1 MAEHLSDE
9 EQLENLKRWWK
20 ENGLFTVA
28 TIVLCIGGY
37 FGWDHWKANQQQQL
51 ETASELYQQMMEV
64 AIVEPGQKANDTQHR
79 LVNELATQLK
89 DGFSNS
95 QYARYG
101 ALLVA
106 KLAVE
111 KNDLDAAAEQLRW
124 ALEDADEGLGL
135 VIKLRLAKVEAS
147 RDNIDLALSML
158 NGVDAKTLSSAY
170 AEARGDFYLMKGDKT
185 SAYEAYKQA
194 SELATDLDNRVGPV
208 LELKLNQVTPASE
221 IAQGDSE
228 QTSSDQTGSNQDSSG
243 ENSSEGDA

>member
-20 ENGLFTVA
+20 ENGLFTIAAV
-28 TIVLCIGGY
+28 VLCIGGY
-37 FGWDHWKANQQQQL
+37 FGWDNWKANQQQKM

-89 DGFSNS
+89 EEFSSS

-124 ALEDADEGLGL
+124 ALDDADEGLGL

-158 NGVDAKTLSSAY
+158 NGVDAQTLSSAY

-185 SAYEAYKQA
+185 AAYEAYKQA
-194 SELATDLDNRVGPV
+194 LDLATDIDNRVAPV
-208 LELKLNQVTPASE
+208 LQLKLNQVTPVSE
-221 IAQGDSE
+221 SV
-228 QTSSDQTGSNQDSSG
+228 QDSSSQ
-243 ENSSEGDA
+243 NNSEGDA

>member
-1 MAEHLSDE
+1 VAEHLSDE

-20 ENGLFTVA
+20 ENGLFTIAAV
-28 TIVLCIGGY
+28 VLCIGGY
-37 FGWDHWKANQQQQL
+37 FGWDNWKANQQQKM

-89 DGFSNS
+89 EEFSSS

-124 ALEDADEGLGL
+124 ALDDADEGLGL

-158 NGVDAKTLSSAY
+158 NGVDAQTLSSAY
-170 AEARGDFYLMKGDKT
+170 AEARGDFYLMKGDKAA
-185 SAYEAYKQA
+185 AYEAYKQA
-194 SELATDLDNRVGPV
+194 LELATDIDNRVAPV

-221 IAQGDSE
+221 SV
-228 QTSSDQTGSNQDSSG
+228 QDSSSQ
-243 ENSSEGDA
+243 NNSEGDA

>member
-20 ENGLFTVA
+20 ENGLFTIA
-28 TIVLCIGGY
+28 AIVLCIGGY
-37 FGWDHWKANQQQQL
+37 FGWDNWKANQQQKM

-64 AIVEPGQKANDTQHR
+64 AIVERGQKANDTQHR
-79 LVNELATQLK
+79 LVTELATQLK
-89 DGFSNS
+89 EEFGSS

-124 ALEDADEGLGL
+124 ALDDADEGLSL

-147 RDNIDLALSML
+147 RDNIDLAISML
-158 NGVDAKTLSSAY
+158 NGIDAQTLSSAY
-170 AEARGDFYLMKGDKT
+170 AEARGDFYLMKGDKVA
-185 SAYEAYKQA
+185 AYEAYKQA
-194 SELATDLDNRVGPV
+194 AELATDIDSRVAPV
-208 LELKLNQVTPASE
+208 LELKLNQVTPVSE
-221 IAQGDSE
+221 SVQG
-228 QTSSDQTGSNQDSSG
+228 SSSQ
-243 ENSSEGDA
+243 NSSEGDA

>member
-28 TIVLCIGGY
+28 AVVLCIGGY
-37 FGWDHWKANQQQQL
+37 FGWNHWKDNQQQQM

-64 AIVEPGQKANDTQHR
+64 AIVEPGQKANDTQHN
-79 LVNELATQLK
+79 LVNKLAAQLK
-89 DGFSNS
+89 EQFSSS

-111 KNDLDAAAEQLRW
+111 KNDLDTAAEQLQW

-147 RDNIDLALSML
+147 KDNVDLAISML
-158 NGVDAKTLSSAY
+158 NGVDAQTLSSAY
-170 AEARGDFYLMKGDKT
+170 AEARGDFYLMKGDKAA
-185 SAYEAYKQA
+185 AYEAYKQA
-194 SELATDLDNRVGPV
+194 SELATDLDNRVAPV
-208 LELKLNQVTPASE
+208 LELKLNQVTPAS
-221 IAQGDSE
+221 DN
-228 QTSSDQTGSNQDSSG
+228 SDQDSSG
-243 ENSSEGDA
+243 ESSSEGDA

>member
-1 MAEHLSDE
+1 VAEHLSDE

-20 ENGLFTVA
+20 ENGLFTIAAV
-28 TIVLCIGGY
+28 VLCIGGY
-37 FGWDHWKANQQQQL
+37 FGWDNWKANQQQKM

-89 DGFSNS
+89 EEFSSS

-124 ALEDADEGLGL
+124 ALDDADEGLGL

-158 NGVDAKTLSSAY
+158 NGVDAQTLSSAY

-185 SAYEAYKQA
+185 AAYEAYKQA
-194 SELATDLDNRVGPV
+194 LDLATDIDNRVAPV
-208 LELKLNQVTPASE
+208 LELKLNQVTPVSE
-221 IAQGDSE
+221 SV
-228 QTSSDQTGSNQDSSG
+228 QDSSSQ
-243 ENSSEGDA
+243 NNSEGDA

>member
-20 ENGLFTVA
+20 ENGLFTIAAV
-28 TIVLCIGGY
+28 VLCIGGY
-37 FGWDHWKANQQQQL
+37 FGWDNWKANQQQKM

-89 DGFSNS
+89 EEFSSS

-124 ALEDADEGLGL
+124 ALDDADEGLGL

-158 NGVDAKTLSSAY
+158 NGVDAQTLSSAY
-170 AEARGDFYLMKGDKT
+170 AEARGDFYLMKGDKAA
-185 SAYEAYKQA
+185 AYEAYKQA
-194 SELATDLDNRVGPV
+194 LELATDIDNRVAPV

-221 IAQGDSE
+221 SV
-228 QTSSDQTGSNQDSSG
+228 QDSSSQ
-243 ENSSEGDA
+243 NNSEGDA

>member
-1 MAEHLSDE
+1 VAEHLSDE

-20 ENGLFTVA
+20 ENGLFTIA
-28 TIVLCIGGY
+28 AIVLCIGGY
-37 FGWDHWKANQQQQL
+37 FGWDNWKANQQQKM

-89 DGFSNS
+89 EEFGSS

-124 ALEDADEGLGL
+124 ALDDADEGLSL

-147 RDNIDLALSML
+147 RDNIDLAISML
-158 NGVDAKTLSSAY
+158 NGIDAQTLSSAY
-170 AEARGDFYLMKGDKT
+170 AEARGDFYLMKGDKVA
-185 SAYEAYKQA
+185 AYEAYKQA
-194 SELATDLDNRVGPV
+194 SELATDIDSRVAPA
-208 LELKLNQVTPASE
+208 LELKLNQVTPVSE
-221 IAQGDSE
+221 SVQG
-228 QTSSDQTGSNQDSSG
+228 SSSQ
-243 ENSSEGDA
+243 NSSEGDA

>member
-28 TIVLCIGGY
+28 AIVLCIGGY
-37 FGWDHWKANQQQQL
+37 FGWDHWKANQQQQM

-89 DGFSNS
+89 EEFSSS

-111 KNDLDAAAEQLRW
+111 RNDLDAAATEQLQLGFRW
-124 ALEDADEGLGL
+124 C
-135 VIKLRLAKVEAS
+135 
-147 RDNIDLALSML
+147 
-158 NGVDAKTLSSAY
+158 
-170 AEARGDFYLMKGDKT
+170 
-185 SAYEAYKQA
+185 
-194 SELATDLDNRVGPV
+194 
-208 LELKLNQVTPASE
+208 
-221 IAQGDSE
+221 
-228 QTSSDQTGSNQDSSG
+228 
-243 ENSSEGDA
+243 

>member
-20 ENGLFTVA
+20 ENGLFTIAAV
-28 TIVLCIGGY
+28 VLCIGGY
-37 FGWDHWKANQQQQL
+37 FGWDNWKANQQQKM

-89 DGFSNS
+89 EEFSSS

-124 ALEDADEGLGL
+124 ALDDADEGLGL

-158 NGVDAKTLSSAY
+158 NGVDAQTLSSAY

-185 SAYEAYKQA
+185 AAYEAYKQA
-194 SELATDLDNRVGPV
+194 LDLATDIDNRVAPV

-221 IAQGDSE
+221 SV
-228 QTSSDQTGSNQDSSG
+228 QDSSSQ
-243 ENSSEGDA
+243 NNSEGDA

>member
-20 ENGLFTVA
+20 ENGLFTIAAV
-28 TIVLCIGGY
+28 VLCIGGY
-37 FGWDHWKANQQQQL
+37 FGWDNWKANQQQKM

-89 DGFSNS
+89 EEFSSS

-124 ALEDADEGLGL
+124 ALDDADEGLGL

-147 RDNIDLALSML
+147 RDNIDLALSIL
-158 NGVDAKTLSSAY
+158 NGVDAQTLSSAY

-185 SAYEAYKQA
+185 AAYEAYKQA
-194 SELATDLDNRVGPV
+194 LDLATDIDNRVAPV
-208 LELKLNQVTPASE
+208 LELKLNQVTPVSE
-221 IAQGDSE
+221 SV
-228 QTSSDQTGSNQDSSG
+228 QDSSSQ
-243 ENSSEGDA
+243 NNSEGDA

>member
-20 ENGLFTVA
+20 ENGLFTIAAV
-28 TIVLCIGGY
+28 VLCIGGY
-37 FGWDHWKANQQQQL
+37 FGWDNWKANQQQKM

-89 DGFSNS
+89 EEFSSS

-124 ALEDADEGLGL
+124 ALDDADEGLGL
-135 VIKLRLAKVEAS
+135 IIKLRLAKVEAS

-158 NGVDAKTLSSAY
+158 NGVDAQTLSSAY
-170 AEARGDFYLMKGDKT
+170 AEARGDFYLMKGDKAA
-185 SAYEAYKQA
+185 AYEAYKQA
-194 SELATDLDNRVGPV
+194 LELATDIDNRVAPV

-221 IAQGDSE
+221 SV
-228 QTSSDQTGSNQDSSG
+228 QDSSSQ
-243 ENSSEGDA
+243 NNSEGDA

>member
-20 ENGLFTVA
+20 ENGLFTIA
-28 TIVLCIGGY
+28 AIVLCIGGY
-37 FGWDHWKANQQQQL
+37 FGWDNWKANQQQKM

-79 LVNELATQLK
+79 LVTELATQLK
-89 DGFSNS
+89 EEFGSS

-111 KNDLDAAAEQLRW
+111 KNDVDAAAEQLRW
-124 ALEDADEGLGL
+124 ALDDADEGLSL

-147 RDNIDLALSML
+147 RDNIDLAISML
-158 NGVDAKTLSSAY
+158 NGIDAQTLSSAY
-170 AEARGDFYLMKGDKT
+170 AEARGDFYLMKGDKVA
-185 SAYEAYKQA
+185 AYEAYKQA
-194 SELATDLDNRVGPV
+194 AELATDIDSRVAPV
-208 LELKLNQVTPASE
+208 LELKLNQVTPVSE
-221 IAQGDSE
+221 SVQG
-228 QTSSDQTGSNQDSSG
+228 SSSQ
-243 ENSSEGDA
+243 NSSEGDA

>member
-1 MAEHLSDE
+1 VAEHLSDE

-20 ENGLFTVA
+20 ENGLFTIAAV
-28 TIVLCIGGY
+28 VLCIGGY
-37 FGWDHWKANQQQQL
+37 FGWDNWKANQQQKM

-89 DGFSNS
+89 EEFSSS
-95 QYARYG
+95 QYSRYG

-124 ALEDADEGLGL
+124 ALDDADEGLGL

-158 NGVDAKTLSSAY
+158 NGVDAQTLSSAY

-185 SAYEAYKQA
+185 AAYEAYKQA
-194 SELATDLDNRVGPV
+194 LELATDIDNRVAPV
-208 LELKLNQVTPASE
+208 LELKLNQVTPVSE
-221 IAQGDSE
+221 SV
-228 QTSSDQTGSNQDSSG
+228 QDSSSQ
-243 ENSSEGDA
+243 NNSEGDA

>member
-1 MAEHLSDE
+1 VAEHLSDE

-20 ENGLFTVA
+20 ENGLFTIAAV
-28 TIVLCIGGY
+28 VLCIGGY
-37 FGWDHWKANQQQQL
+37 FGWDNWKANQQQKM

-89 DGFSNS
+89 EEYGSS

-124 ALEDADEGLGL
+124 AIDDADEGLSL

-147 RDNIDLALSML
+147 RDNIDLAISML
-158 NGVDAKTLSSAY
+158 NGVDAQTLSSAY
-170 AEARGDFYLMKGDKT
+170 AEARGDFYLMKGDKAA
-185 SAYEAYKQA
+185 AYEAYKQA
-194 SELATDLDNRVGPV
+194 SELATDIDSRVAPV
-208 LELKLNQVTPASE
+208 LELKLNQVTPVSE
-221 IAQGDSE
+221 SVQG
-228 QTSSDQTGSNQDSSG
+228 SSSQ
-243 ENSSEGDA
+243 NSSEGDA

>member
-20 ENGLFTVA
+20 ENGLFTIAAV
-28 TIVLCIGGY
+28 VLCIGGY
-37 FGWDHWKANQQQQL
+37 FGWDNWKANQQQKM

-89 DGFSNS
+89 EEFSSS

-124 ALEDADEGLGL
+124 ALDDADEGLGL

-158 NGVDAKTLSSAY
+158 NGVDAQTLSSAY

-185 SAYEAYKQA
+185 AAYEAYKQA
-194 SELATDLDNRVGPV
+194 LELATDIDNRVAPV
-208 LELKLNQVTPASE
+208 LELKLNQVTPVSE
-221 IAQGDSE
+221 SV
-228 QTSSDQTGSNQDSSG
+228 QDSSSQ
-243 ENSSEGDA
+243 NNSEGDA

>member
-20 ENGLFTVA
+20 ENGLFTIAAV
-28 TIVLCIGGY
+28 VLCIGGY
-37 FGWDHWKANQQQQL
+37 FGWDNWKANQQQKM

-89 DGFSNS
+89 EEFTSS
-95 QYARYG
+95 QYARYA

-124 ALEDADEGLGL
+124 ALDDADEGLGL

-158 NGVDAKTLSSAY
+158 NGVDAQTLSSAY

-185 SAYEAYKQA
+185 AAYEAYKQA
-194 SELATDLDNRVGPV
+194 LELATEIDNRVAPV

-221 IAQGDSE
+221 SV
-228 QTSSDQTGSNQDSSG
+228 QDSSSQ
-243 ENSSEGDA
+243 NNSEGDT

>member
-1 MAEHLSDE
+1 VAEHLSDE

-20 ENGLFTVA
+20 ENGLFTIAAV
-28 TIVLCIGGY
+28 VLCIGGY
-37 FGWDHWKANQQQQL
+37 FGWDNWKANQQQKM

-89 DGFSNS
+89 EEFSSS

-124 ALEDADEGLGL
+124 ALDDADEGLGL

-158 NGVDAKTLSSAY
+158 YGVDAQTLSSAY

-185 SAYEAYKQA
+185 AAYEAYKQA
-194 SELATDLDNRVGPV
+194 LDLATDIDNRVGPV

-221 IAQGDSE
+221 SV
-228 QTSSDQTGSNQDSSG
+228 QDSSSQ
-243 ENSSEGDA
+243 NNSEGDA

>member
-20 ENGLFTVA
+20 ENGLFTIAAV
-28 TIVLCIGGY
+28 VLCIGGY
-37 FGWDHWKANQQQQL
+37 FGWDNWKANQQQKM

-89 DGFSNS
+89 EEFSSS

-124 ALEDADEGLGL
+124 ALDDADEGLGL

-147 RDNIDLALSML
+147 RDNIDLALSIL
-158 NGVDAKTLSSAY
+158 NGVDAQTLSSAY

-185 SAYEAYKQA
+185 AAYEAYKQA
-194 SELATDLDNRVGPV
+194 LDLATDIDNRVAPV
-208 LELKLNQVTPASE
+208 LQLKLNQVTPVSE
-221 IAQGDSE
+221 SV
-228 QTSSDQTGSNQDSSG
+228 QDSSSQ
-243 ENSSEGDA
+243 NNSEGDA

>member
-20 ENGLFTVA
+20 ENGLFTIAAV
-28 TIVLCIGGY
+28 VLCIGGY
-37 FGWDHWKANQQQQL
+37 FGWDNWKANQQQKM

-89 DGFSNS
+89 EEFSSS

-124 ALEDADEGLGL
+124 ALDDADEGLGL
-135 VIKLRLAKVEAS
+135 IIKLRLAKVEAS

-158 NGVDAKTLSSAY
+158 NGVDAQTLSSAY

-185 SAYEAYKQA
+185 AAYEAYKQA
-194 SELATDLDNRVGPV
+194 LELATDIDNRVAPV
-208 LELKLNQVTPASE
+208 LELKLNQVTPVSE
-221 IAQGDSE
+221 SV
-228 QTSSDQTGSNQDSSG
+228 QDSSSQI
-243 ENSSEGDA
+243 NSEGDA

>member
-20 ENGLFTVA
+20 ENGLFTIAAV
-28 TIVLCIGGY
+28 VLCIGGY
-37 FGWDHWKANQQQQL
+37 FGWDNWKANQQQKM

-89 DGFSNS
+89 EEFSSS

-124 ALEDADEGLGL
+124 ALDDADEGLGL
-135 VIKLRLAKVEAS
+135 IIKLRLAKIEAS

-158 NGVDAKTLSSAY
+158 NGVDAQTLSSAY

-185 SAYEAYKQA
+185 AAYEAYKQA
-194 SELATDLDNRVGPV
+194 LELATDIDNRVAPV
-208 LELKLNQVTPASE
+208 LELKLNQVTPVSE
-221 IAQGDSE
+221 SV
-228 QTSSDQTGSNQDSSG
+228 QDSSIQ
-243 ENSSEGDA
+243 NNSEGDA

>member
-20 ENGLFTVA
+20 ENGLFTIA
-28 TIVLCIGGY
+28 SIVLCIGGY
-37 FGWDHWKANQQQQL
+37 FGWDNWKANQQQKM

-89 DGFSNS
+89 EEYGSS

-124 ALEDADEGLGL
+124 ALDDADEGLSL

-147 RDNIDLALSML
+147 RDNIDLAISML
-158 NGVDAKTLSSAY
+158 NGVDAQTLSSAY
-170 AEARGDFYLMKGDKT
+170 AEARGDFYLMKGDKAA
-185 SAYEAYKQA
+185 AYEAYKQA
-194 SELATDLDNRVGPV
+194 SELATDIDSRVAPV
-208 LELKLNQVTPASE
+208 LELKLNQVTPVSE
-221 IAQGDSE
+221 SVQG
-228 QTSSDQTGSNQDSSG
+228 SSSQ
-243 ENSSEGDA
+243 NSSEGDA

>member
-20 ENGLFTVA
+20 ENGLFTIAAV
-28 TIVLCIGGY
+28 VLCIGGY
-37 FGWDHWKANQQQQL
+37 FGWDNWKANQQQKM

-89 DGFSNS
+89 EEFSSS

-124 ALEDADEGLGL
+124 ALDDADEGLGL

-158 NGVDAKTLSSAY
+158 NGVDAQTLSSAY

-185 SAYEAYKQA
+185 AAYEAYKQA
-194 SELATDLDNRVGPV
+194 LDLATDIDNRVAPV
-208 LELKLNQVTPASE
+208 LELKLNQVTPVSE
-221 IAQGDSE
+221 SVQG
-228 QTSSDQTGSNQDSSG
+228 SSSQ
-243 ENSSEGDA
+243 NSSEGDA

>member
-1 MAEHLSDE
+1 VAEHLSDE

-20 ENGLFTVA
+20 ENGLFTIA
-28 TIVLCIGGY
+28 AIVLCIGGY
-37 FGWDHWKANQQQQL
+37 FGWDNWKANQQQKM

-89 DGFSNS
+89 EEFGSS

-124 ALEDADEGLGL
+124 ALDDADEGLSL

-147 RDNIDLALSML
+147 RDNIDLAISML
-158 NGVDAKTLSSAY
+158 NGIDSQTLSSAY
-170 AEARGDFYLMKGDKT
+170 AEARGDFYLMKGDKVA
-185 SAYEAYKQA
+185 AYEAYKQA
-194 SELATDLDNRVGPV
+194 SELATDIDSRVAPV
-208 LELKLNQVTPASE
+208 LELKLNQVTPVSE
-221 IAQGDSE
+221 SVQG
-228 QTSSDQTGSNQDSSG
+228 SSSQ
-243 ENSSEGDA
+243 NSSEGDA

>member
-20 ENGLFTVA
+20 ENGLFTIAAV
-28 TIVLCIGGY
+28 VLCIGGY
-37 FGWDHWKANQQQQL
+37 FGWDNSKANQQQKM

-89 DGFSNS
+89 EEFTSS
-95 QYARYG
+95 QYARYA

-124 ALEDADEGLGL
+124 ALDDADEGLGL

-158 NGVDAKTLSSAY
+158 NGVDAQTLSSAY

-185 SAYEAYKQA
+185 AAYEAYKQA
-194 SELATDLDNRVGPV
+194 LELATEIDNRVAPV

-221 IAQGDSE
+221 SV
-228 QTSSDQTGSNQDSSG
+228 QDSSSQ
-243 ENSSEGDA
+243 NNSEGDT

>member
-20 ENGLFTVA
+20 ENGLFTIA
-28 TIVLCIGGY
+28 AIVLCIGGY
-37 FGWDHWKANQQQQL
+37 FGWDNWKANQQQKM

-89 DGFSNS
+89 EEFSSS

-124 ALEDADEGLGL
+124 ALDDADEGLGL

-147 RDNIDLALSML
+147 RDNIDLALSIL
-158 NGVDAKTLSSAY
+158 NGVDAQTLSSAY

-185 SAYEAYKQA
+185 AAYEAYKQA
-194 SELATDLDNRVGPV
+194 LDLATDIDNRVAPV
-208 LELKLNQVTPASE
+208 LELKLNQVTPVSE
-221 IAQGDSE
+221 SV
-228 QTSSDQTGSNQDSSG
+228 QDSSSQ
-243 ENSSEGDA
+243 NNSEGDA